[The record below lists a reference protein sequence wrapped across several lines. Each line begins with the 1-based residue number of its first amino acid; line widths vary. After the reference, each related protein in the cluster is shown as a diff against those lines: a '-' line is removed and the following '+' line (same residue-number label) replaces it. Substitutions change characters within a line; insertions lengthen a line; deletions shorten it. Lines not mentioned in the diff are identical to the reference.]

1 MLPFRFIVNGCR
13 IINAP
18 LVFISK
24 IENEDLK
31 LKVLTSYFSQSLFD
45 FFQMKLHKKI
55 KLTVFFQIR
64 NQLFFDNLF

>member
-1 MLPFRFIVNGCR
+1 MLLFRFIVNGCR

-31 LKVLTSYFSQSLFD
+31 LKVLTRASLENINPFYT
-45 FFQMKLHKKI
+45 FKTYLMIKKI
-55 KLTVFFQIR
+55 YTKIYSQNFLNI
-64 NQLFFDNLF
+64 